1 MPKWKGF
8 GYAYTRWRPGMGFV
22 VCFLVLF
29 TALMHYIVMRMN
41 YARDSKKVEY
51 FTEAALR
58 QARGSNRKVR
68 VPFYEGSNQSLE
80 LVVEDG
86 WVYLVCVAVA
96 GLMASGALV
105 AIHVVR
111 RFTRR
116 SLHFWSFFVLEN

>member
-22 VCFLVLF
+22 LCFIVLV
-29 TALMHYIVMRMN
+29 TALMHYVVMKMN

-58 QARGSNRKVR
+58 QARGANRKVR
-68 VPFYEGSNQSLE
+68 VPFIEGGVQSLE

-86 WVYLVCVAVA
+86 WVYLVSHPAVSHVGLVRAA
-96 GLMASGALV
+96 GPQGVCS
-105 AIHVVR
+105 
-111 RFTRR
+111 TEC
-116 SLHFWSFFVLEN
+116 SFSPFPLS

>member
-22 VCFLVLF
+22 VCFLVAF
-29 TALMHYIVMRMN
+29 TALMHYVVMRMN

-58 QARGSNRKVR
+58 QARGANRKVR

-86 WVYLVCVAVA
+86 WVYLVSD
-96 GLMASGALV
+96 LQLSYD
-105 AIHVVR
+105 R
-111 RFTRR
+111 RCYV
-116 SLHFWSFFVLEN
+116 S